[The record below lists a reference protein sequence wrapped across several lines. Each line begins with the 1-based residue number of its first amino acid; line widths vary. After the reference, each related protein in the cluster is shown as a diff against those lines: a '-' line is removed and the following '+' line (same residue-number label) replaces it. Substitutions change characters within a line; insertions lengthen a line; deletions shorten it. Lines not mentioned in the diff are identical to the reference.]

1 MERALMCNILIT
13 PLLMIDL
20 TYSIYVTF
28 TALSIGLVCVIY
40 KLQFNSHHLFFED
53 IMLKYFSSLAC
64 EICSFYSGCTV
75 LNATRPLYIPHSCL
89 RRVCV
94 GILYYSRN

>member
-1 MERALMCNILIT
+1 MCNILIT

-28 TALSIGLVCVIY
+28 AALSIGLVCVIY

-75 LNATRPLYIPHSCL
+75 LDATRPLYIPHSCL